1 MGQQCDD
8 GLMGAR
14 SVGSNVLDLMGAR
27 SVGSN
32 VLDLMGARSV
42 GVGSTMLSITP
53 HLSSKRETRF

>member
-32 VLDLMGARSV
+32 VL
-42 GVGSTMLSITP
+42 I
-53 HLSSKRETRF
+53 